1 MNNGKQVKPIVLIV
15 IAALICVGVLF
26 IALSIMGFVFQT
38 NPQGN
43 MFIGR
48 ANKGQ
53 PVSGTVRYPTGDT
66 ATLDYANRTITFS
79 NGDVYTGDIV
89 GINRHGKGMMVYK
102 SSGDT
107 YVGDFYEDKIAGNG
121 TFTYRDGDIYTGS
134 FADNK
139 YHGSGKVTFADGSTY
154 EGHFENGVKN
164 GFGVY
169 TWAAALD
176 GSFSWYE
183 GYFADDV
190 KSGQGAMHYA
200 NGDNYTG
207 YFVNDQRNG
216 SGTYIWANGE
226 RYEGNFINNLMD
238 TRRQDE
244 NGEFMIGPDGSF
256 VHGSEG
262 VYTFSSGKNYTGYF
276 EAGKVIGI
284 EVEVKEPD

>member
-1 MNNGKQVKPIVLIV
+1 MNNGKQVKPIVFIV
-15 IAALICVGVLF
+15 IAALICVGVTF

-43 MFIGR
+43 VFIGR
-48 ANKGQ
+48 ARDGQ
-53 PVSGTVRYPTGDT
+53 PVSGTVRYPSGET
-66 ATLDYANRTITFS
+66 ASLDYAARTITFS

-102 SSGDT
+102 NSGDT
-107 YVGDFYEDKIAGNG
+107 YVGDFYEDKIAGSG
-121 TFTYRDGDIYTGS
+121 TFTYRDGDIYTGN

-139 YHGSGKVTFADGSTY
+139 YHGEGKVTFSDGSTY
-154 EGHFENGVKN
+154 EGRFENGVKS

-169 TWAAALD
+169 KWAPD
-176 GSFSWYE
+176 VEGKYSWYE

-207 YFVNDQRNG
+207 YFVNDRRG
-216 SGTYIWANGE
+216 GMGTYIWANGE

-244 NGEFMIGPDGSF
+244 NGNFLTTPDGSF
-256 VHGSEG
+256 VHGDEG
-262 VYTFSSGKNYTGYF
+262 VYTFTSGKSYTGYF